1 MWRKVAHLVQTV
13 KPQMLCFP
21 SGDASDAESQLEQE
35 EKKVSS
41 EGNYSRM
48 LRSSY
53 MPHITLL

>member
-1 MWRKVAHLVQTV
+1 MWQVAHLVQTAL
-13 KPQMLCFP
+13 MLCFL
-21 SGDASDAESQLEQE
+21 SGNASDAESQLEQE

-41 EGNYSRM
+41 DVNYSRM